1 MPNAVTADAPAI
13 SVAMSVY
20 NAEAYLALAIESI
33 LAQSMP
39 AFEFLICNDGS
50 SDRSKDIIDGYAA
63 RDSRI
68 RAIHRENKG
77 LIVSLNQLVAEAKAP
92 LIARMDADDIALPD
106 RFAKQL
112 TFMAAHPD
120 YGVVGTW
127 TRDIDANGNAY
138 PLGGADHPTDH
149 EDFIRFIEQ
158 GPLIC
163 HPSVIMRADVVR
175 AVGGYHAAFK
185 HCEDYDLWL
194 RLSSL
199 TKICSIP
206 ERLLLYRHTDG
217 QVSNRHIVE
226 QQIGVAAS
234 RLAWRERMAG
244 RPDPTEHLAALPSLE
259 EFDALF
265 GRDGAYQEALAMT
278 VGAILYSHVALTSEG
293 FDLVLRH
300 IKEKRA
306 EERVPGIPRTVARL
320 VRFGE
325 PTRALKLAGSLA
337 RAHLAA

>member
-1 MPNAVTADAPAI
+1 MPHAVNADAPAL

-39 AFEFLICNDGS
+39 AFEFLILNDGS
-50 SDRSKDIIDGYAA
+50 NDRSKEIIDGYAA

-77 LIVSLNQLVAEAKAP
+77 LIVSLNQLLEEARAP

-127 TRDIDANGNAY
+127 TRDIDANGESF
-138 PLGGADHPTDH
+138 PLGGADHPTSH
-149 EDFIRFIEQ
+149 EDFIAHIEQ

-194 RLSSL
+194 RLSSV

-206 ERLLLYRHTDG
+206 ERLVLYRHTDG
-217 QVSNRHIVE
+217 QVSNKHIVQ

-244 RPDPTEHLAALPSLE
+244 RPDPTEHLDALPPME
-259 EFDALF
+259 EYDALF
-265 GRDGAYQEALAMT
+265 GRMGAYEEALSLT

-300 IKEKRA
+300 IRENRA

-325 PTRALKLAGSLA
+325 PVRALKLAGSLA
-337 RAHLAA
+337 RAHMAA